1 VGSRFYTTLPIDG
14 SLPDTGER
22 RAIATRC
29 GLKRQEI
36 ENIFDQL
43 EALGWV
49 IRTPGP
55 LWSKPPH
62 SQVNPE
68 VHRRFAER
76 ATQEAIE
83 RERNREMLQEMF
95 GTQMK
100 RDDQ

>member
-1 VGSRFYTTLPIDG
+1 
-14 SLPDTGER
+14 
-22 RAIATRC
+22 
-29 GLKRQEI
+29 
-36 ENIFDQL
+36 
-43 EALGWV
+43 
-49 IRTPGP
+49 

-62 SQVNPE
+62 WQVNPE

-76 ATQEAIE
+76 ATQEAVE

>member
-1 VGSRFYTTLPIDG
+1 MEHG

-43 EALGWV
+43 EALGWL

-55 LWSKPPH
+55 LWSKPRH
-62 SQVNPE
+62 WQVNPE